1 MFVPRSYSSNPWTDI
16 DKSHTNS
23 HFSTLVMSSRTTESG
38 PTVPSDG
45 PVEKPNI
52 AEEDTT
58 LEAKRWPSL
67 PTRSS
72 LESAATTL
80 PSYDAGS
87 GRPPAYNGSYLLSK
101 QPNCARKPKAQA
113 HTSNASSSSG
123 PNAAAVGAM
132 FAPSDPRT
140 DKMHT
145 TRLKRTEDYDED
157 PTYKGK
163 LTRMTGSTSKWNYLG
178 HDIEQYGNPFKSL
191 RRKK

>member
-1 MFVPRSYSSNPWTDI
+1 MSN
-16 DKSHTNS
+16 HT
-23 HFSTLVMSSRTTESG
+23 TPTR
-38 PTVPSDG
+38 PTVDRDG
-45 PVEKPNI
+45 LEEKCNTTNEGI
-52 AEEDTT
+52 A
-58 LEAKRWPSL
+58 LEAKRRPSI

-80 PSYDAGS
+80 PTYNEGS
-87 GRPPAYNGSYLLSK
+87 DRPPTYSQSDLTLGQSTSTRRSK
-101 QPNCARKPKAQA
+101 APA
-113 HTSNASSSSG
+113 HISNASSSSG
-123 PNAAAVGAM
+123 PNAAAVRAM

-145 TRLKRTEDYDED
+145 TRPKKVEDYDED

-163 LTRMTGSTSKWNYLG
+163 LARMTGSTSKWNYFG